1 MTLQTN
7 IISSH
12 EACGFQLRMA
22 QAFIDFKEG
31 IKKWP
36 IWLMLSW
43 QDIRLR
49 YRRSTLGP
57 FWITISMAVTIGM
70 TGFLYG
76 SLFHFRLKEYFPSFA
91 SGMLIW
97 SFISA
102 LINEG
107 SHIFSDAE
115 HFLKQIKL
123 PFSAFIF
130 RSVSKN
136 FIIFLHNI
144 VIFIPIIFIF
154 HLKINAYTLMA
165 LVGLCLILVNAFTI
179 GLILAIIGTR
189 YRDISQV
196 ITSLTQVI
204 FFLTPIIWVPA
215 MLPQKYQFAV
225 YLNPIAQ
232 FLEIVRNPL
241 LGIPPSI
248 YALSVTITLTIVS
261 AVLAFF
267 IFARFRARIAYWL

>member
-1 MTLQTN
+1 MQTYVITSQQGSRFN
-7 IISSH
+7 TRLKL
-12 EACGFQLRMA
+12 ALTDLKQ
-22 QAFIDFKEG
+22 G
-31 IKKWP
+31 ILNWP
-36 IWLMLSW
+36 VWLLLAW
-43 QDIRLR
+43 QDIKLR
-49 YRRSTLGP
+49 YRRSMLGP

-76 SLFHFRLKEYFPSFA
+76 SLFHFRLKEYFPLFA

-102 LINEG
+102 QLNE
-107 SHIFSDAE
+107 STHIFADAE

-123 PFSAFIF
+123 PFSVFLFKNIA
-130 RSVSKN
+130 KN

-154 HLKINAYTLMA
+154 HLPINFFSGIA
-165 LVGLCLILVNAFTI
+165 LLGLLLLLINAFTI
-179 GLILAIIGTR
+179 GMILAIIGTR
-189 YRDISQV
+189 YRDLTQV
-196 ITSLTQVI
+196 VASLTQVF

-215 MLPQKYQFAV
+215 MLPKSYQFAV

-232 FLEIVRNPL
+232 FIEMIRNPL
-241 LGIPPSI
+241 MGLPPSL
-248 YALSVTITLTIVS
+248 YAVCMTVAVTLISFII
-261 AVLAFF
+261 AFY